1 MERITFGQMSPE
13 VKKAWMV
20 RECVAALEWE
30 DSNGVAIRNQTIW
43 NEIRTNY
50 LGHLDDNYAI
60 RESLAAEIVEKAME
74 IHYGHRCEHCY
85 VRLAESRCLEPDNL
99 SPRFCLECT
108 VYRGPWHAIVTS
120 NTRNKPIHIH
130 IAKDHKSRQYLEV
143 LCVSCDKIL
152 NIGKRFPDSEFPRL
166 VCLRCG
172 SSVELHAT
180 FDEHT

>member
-1 MERITFGQMSPE
+1 MSPE
-13 VKKAWMV
+13 LKKAMIIN
-20 RECVAALEWE
+20 ECVQGLEYE
-30 DSNGVAIRNQTIW
+30 DTNGIAIRHNSYW
-43 NEIRTNY
+43 NELVLNY
-50 LGHLDDNYAI
+50 KNDLWDNYAI
-60 RESLAAEIVEKAME
+60 CESEAAEIVEKAME
-74 IHYGHRCEHCY
+74 THYGKRCEHCY
-85 VRLAESRCLEPDNL
+85 VRLAKSRYLEPDNL

-166 VCLRCG
+166 ICLRCG
-172 SSVELHAT
+172 TSVELHAT
-180 FDEHT
+180 FDEHA